1 METWLAVVILC
12 EVLCTLFILWG
23 FMHEDKLIQFEDNVI
38 FYFKYKIRKL
48 KKLCEKLIC
57 KIKKAKRFCKVVK
70 VNICA
75 KSLEKEGFKISKERK
90 AG

>member
-48 KKLCEKLIC
+48 KKLC
-57 KIKKAKRFCKVVK
+57 KAVK
-70 VNICA
+70 VSICA
-75 KSLEKEGFKISKERK
+75 KSLKKEGFTISRERK
-90 AG
+90 DV